1 MVSEYDS
8 NHMSDFISTFLTLP
22 GQARELTAS
31 STLFHQGDAINYMFL
46 VRTGEIELVRH
57 MADGQ
62 AMVLQRAGAGMMLA
76 EASAYTNHYHCRADV
91 VQDSLVYQVPVQDFL
106 AHLENNA
113 GVAMQWG
120 KYLAKSVQQARFR
133 SELLTRKT
141 VAQRLDTWLAD
152 GKSLPPKGHW
162 QGLAKELG
170 ISHEALY
177 REFAKRR

>member
-1 MVSEYDS
+1 
-8 NHMSDFISTFLTLP
+8 MSDFITTFLTLP
-22 GQARELTAS
+22 GQVRKLTAS

-46 VRTGEIELVRH
+46 VQAGEIELVRH

-62 AMVLQRAGAGMMLA
+62 AMVLQRAGGGMMLA
-76 EASAYTNHYHCRADV
+76 EASAYTSHYHCRADV
-91 VQDSLVYQVPVQDFL
+91 VQDSRIYQVLVQDFL

-113 GVAMQWG
+113 SIAMLWG

-152 GKSLPPKGHW
+152 GRSLPPKGHW

-170 ISHEALY
+170 VSHEALY
-177 REFAKRR
+177 RELAKRR